1 MDYAHAM
8 RDFVQTPEKDRLVD
22 VAFAHAIFDGW
33 TDRVLAQA
41 AEETGTLTALLREWF
56 PHGVVDI
63 LAYHSARADAQ
74 MNAALRAQT
83 EFSTL
88 KIRERIFTAV
98 MTRLNAHVH
107 EREAIKRATAFY
119 AMPWNAPA
127 GLKALYATMDAMWRA
142 AGDTATDYNFYTKRL
157 TLANVYGLTLHVWL
171 NDESAGQADTQA
183 YLRRR
188 IENVMQFEKAKAKCR
203 EQFSSIKDWLPD
215 IGRRAS

>member
-1 MDYAHAM
+1 MPDFTHTDAKDRVLNAALAHA
-8 RDFVQTPEKDRLVD
+8 P
-22 VAFAHAIFDGW
+22 FDGW
-33 TDRVLAQA
+33 TDAMLERAGQQTDTPV
-41 AEETGTLTALLREWF
+41 ALLREWF
-56 PHGVVDI
+56 PGGVSDVI
-63 LAYHSARADAQ
+63 AYHSARADAK
-74 MNAALRAQT
+74 MVEALRANP

-107 EREAIKRATAFY
+107 EREAIRRAAAFY
-119 AMPWNAPA
+119 ALPWNAPA

-171 NDESAGQADTQA
+171 NDESDHQQDTQA

-203 EQFSSIKDWLPD
+203 EQFANLKDWLPD
-215 IGRRAS
+215 IRRAS